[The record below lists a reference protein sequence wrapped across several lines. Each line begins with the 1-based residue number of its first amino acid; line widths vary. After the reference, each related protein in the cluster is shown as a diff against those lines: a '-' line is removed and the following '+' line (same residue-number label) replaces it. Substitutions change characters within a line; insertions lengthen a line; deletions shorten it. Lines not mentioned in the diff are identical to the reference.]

1 MEHKNFKKC
10 HSRNLDQTDLILDF
24 LSTLDKNKNA
34 GYSWQEEI
42 NQINKDWVR
51 MMDGDPGSQDSL
63 DGHHDPPPTRQY
75 QKTISTSNNQQL
87 LSPSKKVTWSSKLTN
102 VKTIS
107 PKHHPPPSVPD
118 SRNRLLL
125 KHSNQENVNATDAT
139 GHVDSDNSDNLTY
152 KSHPKHY
159 HHHGHPHPHHGHHHP
174 HGRGRSP
181 HKMRLIS
188 FVPNGL

>member
-63 DGHHDPPPTRQY
+63 DGDHDTPASQY
-75 QKTISTSNNQQL
+75 QKNISTSTNQQMM
-87 LSPSKKVTWSSKLTN
+87 SPSKKVTWSSKLTN

-107 PKHHPPPSVPD
+107 PKHHPPPSAPD
-118 SRNRLLL
+118 YRNRLL
-125 KHSNQENVNATDAT
+125 KHNQENVNATDAT
-139 GHVDSDNSDNLTY
+139 EHVDSDTRDNLTY
-152 KSHPKHY
+152 KSQPKHY
-159 HHHGHPHPHHGHHHP
+159 HHHHHVHPHH
-174 HGRGRSP
+174 GRSP